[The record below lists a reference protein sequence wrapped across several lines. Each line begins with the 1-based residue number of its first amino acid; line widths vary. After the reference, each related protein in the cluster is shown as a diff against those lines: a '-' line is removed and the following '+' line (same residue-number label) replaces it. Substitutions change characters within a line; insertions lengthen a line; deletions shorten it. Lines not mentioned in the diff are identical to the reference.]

1 MSNVLIAVI
10 GLVLFIGLALAGAV
24 VLTFVMTVKAGE
36 EENFLRREPGA
47 VDYDAYAALV
57 RMLVPMPR

>member
-1 MSNVLIAVI
+1 
-10 GLVLFIGLALAGAV
+10 